1 MSRRVRIAR
10 FVRSLAVASL
20 VLGLSVG
27 LQLQPTAGHRW
38 VPCAERAASDAKSWL
53 RWQSA
58 HAALPIPS
66 SADPESDASPA
77 SKRPKPSPLASGKRR
92 PADPAQATPG
102 AAKKATSAK
111 PLVMDGPLAVAWHA
125 LRAGSYADAV
135 RAVDRAVPGLKTPAL
150 RSQAE
155 ALAAAALRRS
165 GQLEKAEKRLTEIL
179 SRDAQALDA
188 RVELGLCLRQR
199 GERDKE
205 RALWNRFF
213 DDHDAGLLDMKDP
226 RVLRLLGIAARY
238 LGSYH
243 DANDT
248 LRDAVAAA
256 KERRDLAELARSNIE
271 WAELFLEKYRA
282 DNAEESLSEAL
293 SADPENADAIAL
305 MARVRMER
313 SNRISDAEEDIAHAL
328 RIHPRHPL
336 ALALRAEIAIDGE
349 RYEDALPI
357 TDQLLQQNPQDLHA
371 QSVRAAAVYLL
382 DRPKDFGSLQARVL
396 SQHPTYS
403 SFHRYVAERLVI
415 QHRYDEAVQLLEQA
429 IALSPKDFYALADLG
444 SGYLRLGQDEKGLDA
459 LRRAWKGDKF
469 NRRSKNLLDLFEKT
483 LADKYT
489 VLTLD
494 LSSRAQDRGKGGL
507 RMRVPKDEQALLVPM
522 LLPMLQRE
530 WQDLSARYHFTPKL
544 PLTLELFSDPDD
556 YAIRTV
562 GLPGLAALGVTF
574 GQVVTGRSPAE
585 GNFNWGLM
593 IWHELSHVFAI
604 QLSKSRVPRW
614 FTEGLS
620 EWETTHARPEWVRRT
635 HAELYTALR
644 DGTLLSIADINSGF
658 TRAQDVAHIVIA
670 YHEAAVAI
678 DFLVRRFGFD
688 KIVAALRQFGMGKR
702 TPEVLTQIS
711 GMSIPD
717 LDRAF
722 RADLSERLAAY
733 RGTFFVR
740 PSDYSDREGL
750 ERAIK
755 QLESVPK
762 ERQSPADKVRL
773 GRLHGLFAVGLVRS
787 GAAARASDRIDAEI
801 AAALVSDPGNKEAL
815 LAEAESLLRKGKRSE
830 AEARFR
836 GLAAAGGDGFD
847 VRQRLGELYAFL
859 SEQDPS
865 KLPDAI
871 AELERAK
878 KLDPDRSEPYERLA
892 ALYEKRGQT
901 DRSLQELQAALR
913 LDIMDPD
920 LATRTL
926 SKLHDAKQWDAV
938 VQNSEFV
945 RHLVPYSS
953 TVRAQVGEALLRLG
967 RKREAEQELAAAQQ
981 ILSLASAQG
990 EAAESGDEPGDT
1002 RLNAT
1007 VDRLL
1012 KEARGR

>member
-1 MSRRVRIAR
+1 M
-10 FVRSLAVASL
+10 
-20 VLGLSVG
+20 
-27 LQLQPTAGHRW
+27 
-38 VPCAERAASDAKSWL
+38 AKS
-53 RWQSA
+53 R
-58 HAALPIPS
+58 AALPIPGE
-66 SADPESDASPA
+66 SATDDDPSAA
-77 SKRPKPSPLASGKRR
+77 GKRGKANPLSTGKRR
-92 PADPAQATPG
+92 PPTGVPNAAAQ
-102 AAKKATSAK
+102 AKKAPPAK
-111 PLVMDGPLAVAWHA
+111 PLVLDGPLAPAWQA
-125 LRAGSYADAV
+125 LRSGAYTDAV
-135 RAVDRAVPGLKTPAL
+135 RAVDRVLPSLKTPVL

-155 ALAAAALRRS
+155 ALVGAALRRS
-165 GQLEKAEKRLTEIL
+165 GQLEKAEKRLNEHL
-179 SRDAQALDA
+179 ARDPQALDA
-188 RVELGLCLRQR
+188 RLELGLCLRQR
-199 GERDKE
+199 GDRERE
-205 RALWNRFF
+205 RAIWNRFF

-226 RVLRLLGIAARY
+226 RVLRLLGVAARN

-256 KERRDLAELARSNIE
+256 KERKDLAELARANLE

-282 DNAEESLSEAL
+282 DNAEESLTEAL
-293 SADPENADAIAL
+293 SVDPENAEGLAL
-305 MARVRMER
+305 MARVRLER
-313 SNRISDAEEDIAHAL
+313 SNRVSDAEDDIAHAL
-328 RIHPRHPL
+328 RIQPRQPL
-336 ALALRAEIAIDGE
+336 ALALRAEIAIDSE

-357 TDQLLQQNPQDLHA
+357 TDQLLAQNPQDLHA
-371 QSVRAAAVYLL
+371 MSVRAAALYLL
-382 DRPKDFGSLQARVL
+382 DRSKEFTALQAKVL
-396 SQHPTYS
+396 AQHSTYS

-415 QHRYDEAVQLLEQA
+415 QHRYEEAVQLLEQA
-429 IALSPKDFYALADLG
+429 TTLSPKDFYSLADLG

-489 VLTLD
+489 VLSLD
-494 LSSRAQDRGKGGL
+494 VSNRPQDRGKGGL
-507 RMRVPKDEQALLVPM
+507 RLRLPKDEQGLLQPL
-522 LLPMLQRE
+522 LLPMIQTE
-530 WQDLSARYHFTPKL
+530 WQALSARYHFTPKL

-620 EWETTHARPEWVRRT
+620 EWETTQAHPEWVRRT
-635 HAELYTALR
+635 HAELYAALR
-644 DGTLLSIADINSGF
+644 DGTLLNIADINTGF

-688 KIVAALRQFGMGKR
+688 KIVDALRQFGTGKR
-702 TPEVLTQIS
+702 TPEVLVSIS
-711 GMSIPD
+711 GMSLPD

-722 RADLSERLAAY
+722 RADLAQQLAAY

-740 PSDYSDREGL
+740 PSDYSDRDGL

-755 QLESVPK
+755 QLEATPK
-762 ERQSPADKVRL
+762 ERLSATEKTRL
-773 GRLHGLFAVGLVRS
+773 GRLHGLLAVGLVRS
-787 GAAARASDRIDAEI
+787 GAGAREGERVEAEI
-801 AAALVSDPGNKEAL
+801 AAALAGDPNNKEAL
-815 LAEAESLLRKGKRSE
+815 LAEAESLLRQGKRSE

-836 GLAAAGGDGFD
+836 GLIGAGGDGFD
-847 VRQRLGELYAFL
+847 VRQRLGELYAFQ
-859 SEQDPS
+859 SEQDPK
-865 KLPDAI
+865 KLPEAI
-871 AELERAK
+871 AELEHAK
-878 KLDPDRSEPYERLA
+878 RLDPDRSEPYERLA
-892 ALYEKRGQT
+892 LLYAKQGQR
-901 DRSLQELQAALR
+901 DLSLHELQAALR

-926 SKLHDAKQWDAV
+926 SKLHEAKLWDAV
-938 VQNSEFV
+938 VKNSEFV
-945 RHLVPYSS
+945 RHLVPYSA
-953 TVRAQVGEALLRLG
+953 TVRMQVGEALLRLG
-967 RKREAEQELAAAQQ
+967 RKKDAEQELQAAQQ
-981 ILSLASAQG
+981 ILAVANAANEGG
-990 EAAESGDEPGDT
+990 EGSDEPAEA
-1002 RLNAT
+1002 RLGPT

>member
-1 MSRRVRIAR
+1 MLRPAR
-10 FVRSLAVASL
+10 SARLACLCSVAGMALALVFFVTLRL
-20 VLGLSVG
+20 
-27 LQLQPTAGHRW
+27 TAGRTD
-38 VPCAERAASDAKSWL
+38 AASATWTFAAGAWFGGTDA
-53 RWQSA
+53 R
-58 HAALPIPS
+58 AALPLPGDRG
-66 SADPESDASPA
+66 AEDESPA
-77 SKRPKPSPLASGKRR
+77 AKKAGKPSPLATGKRR
-92 PADPAQATPG
+92 SAG
-102 AAKKATSAK
+102 AGQPSQPVAKKAEAAK
-111 PLVMDGPLAVAWHA
+111 PLSFDGPLAPAWLA
-125 LRAGSYADAV
+125 LRSGGYAEV
-135 RAVDRAVPGLKTPAL
+135 LRAVDRVLPSLKSSVL

-155 ALAAAALRRS
+155 ALAATALRRS
-165 GQLEKAEKRLTEIL
+165 GQLEKAEKRLTEHL
-179 SRDAQALDA
+179 ARDPHALDV

-199 GERDKE
+199 GDRDQE
-205 RALWNRFF
+205 RAQWNRIF

-226 RVLRLLGIAARY
+226 RTLRLLGVAARY

-256 KERRDLAELARSNIE
+256 KERKELFELSLGNIE
-271 WAELFLEKYRA
+271 WADLFLEKYRA
-282 DNAEESLSEAL
+282 DNAEESLTEAL
-293 SADPENADAIAL
+293 SVDPENADALAL
-305 MARVRMER
+305 MAQVRMER
-313 SNRISDAEEDIAHAL
+313 SNRVSDAEENIAHAL
-328 RIHPRHPL
+328 RSHPRHPL
-336 ALALRAEIAIDGE
+336 ALALRAELAIDAE
-349 RYEDALPI
+349 RYEEALPI
-357 TDQLLQQNPQDLHA
+357 SDQLLQQNAQDLRA
-371 QSVRAAAVYLL
+371 LSVRAAALYLL
-382 DRPKDFGSLQARVL
+382 DRPKDFSAVQARVL
-396 SQHPTYS
+396 AQHPTYS

-429 IALSPKDFYALADLG
+429 TALSPKDFYSLADLG
-444 SGYLRLGQDEKGLDA
+444 SGYLRLGQDEKGVDA
-459 LRRAWKGDKF
+459 LRRAWKGDRF
-469 NRRSKNLLDLFEKT
+469 NRRCKNLLDLFEKT

-489 VLTLD
+489 VLSLD
-494 LSSRAQDRGKGGL
+494 VSSRAQDRGKGGL
-507 RMRVPKDEQALLVPM
+507 RMRVPKDEQALLVPL
-522 LLPMLQRE
+522 LLPMIQRE
-530 WQDLSARYHFTPKL
+530 WQSLAARYHFTPKL

-620 EWETTHARPEWVRRT
+620 EWETTQAHPEWVRRT
-635 HAELYTALR
+635 HAELYAALR

-678 DFLVRRFGFD
+678 DFLIRRFGFD
-688 KIVAALRQFGMGKR
+688 KIVDALQAFGAGKR
-702 TPEVLTQIS
+702 TPEVLVRIS

-722 RADLSERLAAY
+722 RADLAERLSAY

-755 QLESVPK
+755 QLEATPK
-762 ERQSPADKVRL
+762 ERLSPADKIRL
-773 GRLHGLFAVGLVRS
+773 GRLHGLFAVGMVRS
-787 GAAARASDRIDAEI
+787 GAGARQSERVDAEI
-801 AAALVSDPGNKEAL
+801 AAALAHDPSNKEAL
-815 LAEAESLLRKGKRSE
+815 LAEAESLLRAGKRSE

-836 GLAAAGGDGFD
+836 GLIAAGGDGFD
-847 VRQRLGELYAFL
+847 VRQRLGELYAFQA
-859 SEQDPS
+859 EQDPS
-865 KLPDAI
+865 KLTGAVN
-871 AELERAK
+871 ELEQAK

-892 ALYEKRGQT
+892 ALYEKHGQL
-901 DRSLQELQAALR
+901 DRSLKELQAALR

-926 SKLHDAKQWDAV
+926 AKLHEAKHWDSV
-938 VQNSEFV
+938 VNTSEFV
-945 RHLVPYSS
+945 RHLVPYSAA
-953 TVRAQVGEALLRLG
+953 VRAQIGEALLRLG
-967 RKREAEQELAAAQQ
+967 RKRDAEHELQAAQQ
-981 ILSLASAQG
+981 ILSLAKA
-990 EAAESGDEPGDT
+990 SGDAGENGDDPVDA
-1002 RLNAT
+1002 RLSHT
-1007 VDRLL
+1007 VEQLL